1 MTVHLLA
8 PDDSAYSINRH
19 VARSG
24 FLARGEEVALF
35 EAGAFDDV
43 PLTPD
48 DIVVGGIKY
57 AARAFERLG
66 WNVPDLD
73 PVPDDLRTFSGRS
86 FWRSTLGDVRRRV
99 SDGDPVFFK
108 PIPSQPKIFAGSVAR
123 TVGDLIA
130 TASFD
135 DQVQVDCAD
144 VVSFEAEFRTFV
156 MHGEVIGVRPYK
168 GDPLLFPDP
177 DVIRNAVAAWRDAP
191 AAWSLDV
198 GVTSDGQTLLVE
210 VNDSYALGAYGLP
223 PMRYAAMID
232 ARWQQLR
239 QQNAGRGETA

>member
-8 PDDSAYSINRH
+8 PDDSAYSVNRH
-19 VARSG
+19 VARIG
-24 FLARGEEVALF
+24 FLARGEEVSLF
-35 EAGAFDDV
+35 EAEAFDDV

-66 WNVPDLD
+66 WTVPDLD
-73 PVPDDLRTFSGRS
+73 PVPAELRAFAGRN
-86 FWRSTLGDVRRRV
+86 FWRSTLADVRRRV
-99 SDGDPVFFK
+99 SAGNAVFFK
-108 PIPSQPKIFAGSVAR
+108 PIPSQPKIFVGSVAR

-135 DQVQVDCAD
+135 DQIEVDCAD

-156 MHGEVIGVRPYK
+156 LHGEIIGVRPYK

-177 DVIRNAVAAWRDAP
+177 KVIRDAVAAWTDAP

-198 GVTSDGQTLLVE
+198 GITSDGQTLLVE

-223 PMRYAAMID
+223 PLRYAAIID

-239 QQNAGRGETA
+239 RQNAGTNNIA